1 MRASRGRA
9 VAASAVPNEAA
20 RMREM
25 LVRAGF
31 SETICVFDG
40 RSLLKEAQARL
51 TDLILAD
58 ALLPGVNAW
67 DVQKRLYSMPLT
79 VYPIVLIAN
88 APGAPPENATCCVL
102 KSPLSESELLGRLG
116 GASPQRRPIPLEK
129 RVLAE
134 RMLDAIGIPEHC
146 GRLYLLR
153 AIELAWLDARWVKQ
167 LTTRLYPAVAE
178 EFGVDRRHVERS
190 MRHVIDVA
198 WRGDAMD
205 AQYKLFGD
213 TIDARRGSPTLG
225 EMIARIADILRWEGK
240 A

>member
-1 MRASRGRA
+1 MRAYSGRA

-31 SETICVFDG
+31 SETVCVFDG
-40 RSLLKEAQARL
+40 RSLLREAQARL

-88 APGAPPENATCCVL
+88 APGAPPENAASCVL
-102 KSPLSESELLGRLG
+102 KSPLSECELLGRIED
-116 GASPQRRPIPLEK
+116 ASSCRRTIPMEK
-129 RVLAE
+129 RALAQRTLE
-134 RMLDAIGIPEHC
+134 AIGIPEHC
-146 GRLYLLR
+146 GRDYLCR
-153 AIELAWLDARWVKQ
+153 AIEMTWLDARRVRQ

-198 WRGDAMD
+198 WRSDAMD
-205 AQYKLFGD
+205 AQYRLFGD